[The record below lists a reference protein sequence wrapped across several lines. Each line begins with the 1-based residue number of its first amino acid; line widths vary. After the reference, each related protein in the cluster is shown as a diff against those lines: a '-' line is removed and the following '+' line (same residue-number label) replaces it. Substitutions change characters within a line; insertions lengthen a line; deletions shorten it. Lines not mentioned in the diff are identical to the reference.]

1 MSKRN
6 SWVILLVVALG
17 TFMSGLDTS
26 VVNVA
31 MPVIQTDFGISMA
44 MIEWIVIAYL
54 LVISSLLLTFGRL
67 GDLYGQRKFYAAG
80 LIVFT
85 AGSLLCGLS
94 VNIAMLITCRVVQA
108 LGAGM
113 IFSTGPAIITNAVP
127 ASSRGKAL
135 SVPAIAVAIGICIGP
150 ALGGLLTTT
159 FGWRSIFYIN
169 VPVGILATVLA
180 LVSVPKDE
188 KPTVVQFD
196 FVGSVLIFFALL
208 FILVPLTTAND
219 YKLSTLVFWGL
230 IAAGIVITVAFVLYE
245 RRCKYPMLNL
255 DLFNNRVFAASNIA
269 LLFNFMAQFILI
281 FLAPFYLE
289 NIRGFTPFNAGLL
302 YMPMPLAAMAMA
314 PFAGMISDRFD
325 SRYISSIGMG
335 IMAVGLFM
343 MSFFGV
349 DTSIVYIIIAMVI
362 AGLGVGMFQTPNN
375 SAILGNV
382 PQKYRGTASGTMST
396 MKYIGMAIGIAV
408 SGASFLFWFNQ
419 ASANFASRGLGG
431 TALQQSS
438 FISALNITYI
448 LAAVVALA
456 AMAASFAKGEVKTPA
471 QQIDE

>member
-1 MSKRN
+1 
-6 SWVILLVVALG
+6 
-17 TFMSGLDTS
+17 MSGLDTS

-31 MPVIQTDFGISMA
+31 MPVIQTHFGVTMA

-54 LVISSLLLTFGRL
+54 LVLSSLLLTFGRL
-67 GDLYGQRKFYAAG
+67 GDMYGQKKFYAAG
-80 LIVFT
+80 LIVFS

-94 VNIAMLITCRVVQA
+94 VNIAMLIICRVVQA

-113 IFSTGPAIITNAVP
+113 VFSTGPAIITNAVP
-127 ASSRGKAL
+127 ATSRGKAL
-135 SVPAIAVAIGICIGP
+135 SVPAIAVAIGICTGP

-159 FGWRSIFYIN
+159 FGWQSIFYVN
-169 VPVGILATVLA
+169 VPVGILATVLT
-180 LVSVPKDE
+180 LVYIPKDE
-188 KPTVVQFD
+188 KTTAVPFD
-196 FVGSVLIFFALL
+196 FVGSALIFFALL

-219 YKLSTLVFWGL
+219 YKLSTAVFWGL
-230 IAAGIVITVAFVLYE
+230 IATGAVIAIAFVLYE

-255 DLFNNRVFAASNIA
+255 DLFNNRVFAASNVA
-269 LLFNFMAQFILI
+269 LLFNFMAQFILV

-289 NIRGFTPFNAGLL
+289 NIRSFTPFNAGLL
-302 YMPMPLAAMAMA
+302 YMPMPLAAMVAA
-314 PFAGMISDRFD
+314 PISGMISDRFD
-325 SRYISSIGMG
+325 SRFISSAGMG

-343 MSFFGV
+343 MSFFAV
-349 DTSIVYIIIAMVI
+349 NTSLIYIIIAMVI

-419 ASANFASRGLGG
+419 GSTNFASRGLDG

-438 FISALNITYI
+438 FVYALNITYI
-448 LAAVVALA
+448 LAAVVALV
-456 AMAASFAKGEVKTPA
+456 AMAASLAKGEVKTAA
-471 QQIDE
+471 QLIEQ